1 MARNITVTLK
11 DGSQIRYD
19 GVPDTVTPAEVQ
31 SRAEKESGL
40 AVVEID
46 GGSPI
51 KEAPAPA
58 PKEESFL
65 SKLFGDFS
73 KANQLVNENQ
83 SDLSRGMQEFS
94 GGVSKA
100 LVRPV
105 VGIAQLGMEGTKLAA
120 ANFTQLAQAD
130 IDRADS
136 NKMVAAAEKGLT
148 SAFGETEGY
157 AGQAGEIG
165 GAIINPVNKLFG
177 LPAKT
182 LGGATVKGTAAGMT
196 QAALNPTQTEDYWV
210 NKAKDVAIGG
220 ATGLTLGAAFGKQV
234 SQTRDIV
241 DETFS
246 KSNNLFEAVKGAGL
260 KLRPATAQKMTKSI
274 AARIDEEIP
283 SGLKGRDMAKVRD
296 LIRKFRIDNGKADGG
311 LESFER
317 LRRKAAK
324 LVANAGDNADQREAA
339 YIIRAAVDDV
349 FSNVDKKMIK
359 AGDSAAVQKLLD
371 ARGLYRSASR
381 ANILQKVLDDA
392 KDAAGTVRGLSYPD
406 ALAQKLT
413 KLATSKN
420 LQYNFT
426 QEEIK
431 MLKKL
436 SKGGGFERTTELLG
450 KLSSLPSMVASG
462 AGALPSGGWSL
473 AVPAG
478 AAVLKEGTKRI
489 ASNLRE
495 EGVEKMIGGML
506 AP

>member
-46 GGSPI
+46 GGSPT
-51 KEAPAPA
+51 KEAPAPE

-105 VGIAQLGMEGTKLAA
+105 VGAAQLGMEGAKLAGVD
-120 ANFTQLAQAD
+120 LG
-130 IDRADS
+130 DS

-182 LGGATVKGTAAGMT
+182 LGGAAVKGTAAGMT

-359 AGDSAAVQKLLD
+359 AGDSAAVEKLLD

-426 QEEIK
+426 PEEIK

-450 KLSSLPSMVASG
+450 MLSSLPSMVASG

>member
-46 GGSPI
+46 GGSPT

-105 VGIAQLGMEGTKLAA
+105 VGAAQLGMEGAKLAGVD
-120 ANFTQLAQAD
+120 LG
-130 IDRADS
+130 DS

-349 FSNVDKKMIK
+349 FSNVNKNMIK
-359 AGDSAAVQKLLD
+359 AGDSAAVEKLLD

-426 QEEIK
+426 PEEIK

-450 KLSSLPSMVASG
+450 KLSSLPSLVASG

>member
-46 GGSPI
+46 GGSPT

-105 VGIAQLGMEGTKLAA
+105 VGAAQLGMEGAKLAGVD
-120 ANFTQLAQAD
+120 LG
-130 IDRADS
+130 DS

-182 LGGATVKGTAAGMT
+182 LGGAAVKGTAAGVT

-359 AGDSAAVQKLLD
+359 AGDSAAVEKLLD

-426 QEEIK
+426 PEEIK

-489 ASNLRE
+489 TSNLRE

>member
-46 GGSPI
+46 GGSPT

-105 VGIAQLGMEGTKLAA
+105 VGAAQLGMEGAKLAGVD
-120 ANFTQLAQAD
+120 LG
-130 IDRADS
+130 DS

-165 GAIINPVNKLFG
+165 GAVINPVNKLFG

-349 FSNVDKKMIK
+349 FSNVNKNMIK
-359 AGDSAAVQKLLD
+359 AGDSAAVEKLLD

-426 QEEIK
+426 PEEIK

-450 KLSSLPSMVASG
+450 KLSSLPSLVASG

>member
-11 DGSQIRYD
+11 DGSQIRYN

-46 GGSPI
+46 GGSPT

-105 VGIAQLGMEGTKLAA
+105 VGAAQLGMEGAKLAGVD
-120 ANFTQLAQAD
+120 LG
-130 IDRADS
+130 DS

-165 GAIINPVNKLFG
+165 GAVINPVNKLFG

-182 LGGATVKGTAAGMT
+182 LGGAAFKGTAAGMT
-196 QAALNPTQTEDYWV
+196 QAGLNPTQTEDYWV

-283 SGLKGRDMAKVRD
+283 SGLKGRDMTKVRD

-349 FSNVDKKMIK
+349 FSNVNKKMIK

-431 MLKKL
+431 ILKKL

-450 KLSSLPSMVASG
+450 KLTSLPSMVASG

>member
-46 GGSPI
+46 GGSPT
-51 KEAPAPA
+51 KEAPAQA

-105 VGIAQLGMEGTKLAA
+105 VGAAQLGMEGAKLAGVD
-120 ANFTQLAQAD
+120 LG
-130 IDRADS
+130 DS

-182 LGGATVKGTAAGMT
+182 LGGAAVKGAAAGMT

-359 AGDSAAVQKLLD
+359 AGDSAAVEKLLD

-426 QEEIK
+426 PEEIK

-489 ASNLRE
+489 TSNLRE